1 MSQPAIDL
9 TSELLRGMRLSG
21 VNYRRIETARPFGVG
36 FSAVAGKAQFHFI
49 SRGPVLLRMASGEQ
63 FTLESGDALFIP
75 NGDGHALLSDPQA
88 TVVNVAQLPS
98 ETVCSTVSCINA
110 GDQPDCPERA
120 VIFSGCMDFELGG
133 MQPLV
138 KAMPEVM
145 RVSSLLNTWPEIQ
158 PLLAAMERESLTRQA
173 GYAGIL
179 ARLADVV
186 AALIVRG
193 WVACGCGNAT
203 GWVQVL
209 RDPRLAKAIYA
220 MHQRPGVNWKVEDLA
235 REAGLSRSLFA
246 ERFLA
251 ATGTTPARYLTEL
264 RMRLAVQYITHEG
277 QALEKVAFSLG
288 YQSLAAHVQSLLP
301 QGRKAQQRLPAIA
314 HRLRIDHLEHRLLK
328 RNVAQRMRRVQ
339 PLGAQPRQPGGVVF
353 SPLQHKGIDQP
364 GSVAIDGEDPPAD
377 DIALRIVA
385 LAIDNR

>member
-75 NGDGHALLSDPQA
+75 NGDRHALLSDPQA

-145 RVSSLLNTWPEIQ
+145 RVSSLLNTAGDP
-158 PLLAAMERESLTRQA
+158 AAVGSD
-173 GYAGIL
+173 GAGI
-179 ARLADVV
+179 AHPP
-186 AALIVRG
+186 
-193 WVACGCGNAT
+193 
-203 GWVQVL
+203 Q
-209 RDPRLAKAIYA
+209 A
-220 MHQRPGVNWKVEDLA
+220 M
-235 REAGLSRSLFA
+235 
-246 ERFLA
+246 
-251 ATGTTPARYLTEL
+251 
-264 RMRLAVQYITHEG
+264 
-277 QALEKVAFSLG
+277 
-288 YQSLAAHVQSLLP
+288 
-301 QGRKAQQRLPAIA
+301 
-314 HRLRIDHLEHRLLK
+314 
-328 RNVAQRMRRVQ
+328 
-339 PLGAQPRQPGGVVF
+339 
-353 SPLQHKGIDQP
+353 P
-364 GSVAIDGEDPPAD
+364 GSSPGWRTWWP
-377 DIALRIVA
+377 R
-385 LAIDNR
+385 

>member
-138 KAMPEVM
+138 KTMPEVM

-158 PLLAAMERESLTRQA
+158 PLLVAMERESLTRQA

-179 ARLADVV
+179 ARLADVVAALIVRGWVACGCGNATGWVQVLRDPRLADVV

-288 YQSLAAHVQSLLP
+288 YQSLAAFS
-301 QGRKAQQRLPAIA
+301 RAFK
-314 HRLRIDHLEHRLLK
+314 RITG
-328 RNVAQRMRRVQ
+328 Q
-339 PLGAQPRQPGGVVF
+339 PPG
-353 SPLQHKGIDQP
+353 
-364 GSVAIDGEDPPAD
+364 
-377 DIALRIVA
+377 ALRA
-385 LAIDNR
+385 MAR

>member
-145 RVSSLLNTWPEIQ
+145 RVSSLLNTAGDP
-158 PLLAAMERESLTRQA
+158 AAVGSD
-173 GYAGIL
+173 GAGI
-179 ARLADVV
+179 AHPPGRL
-186 AALIVRG
+186 
-193 WVACGCGNAT
+193 C
-203 GWVQVL
+203 
-209 RDPRLAKAIYA
+209 RDPRPAGGRGGRADCPRLGSVRVR
-220 MHQRPGVNWKVEDLA
+220 QRHRLG
-235 REAGLSRSLFA
+235 
-246 ERFLA
+246 
-251 ATGTTPARYLTEL
+251 TGPARSPAGESDL
-264 RMRLAVQYITHEG
+264 RHASAPGGQLESGRSGAGGGSFTLAVRGT
-277 QALEKVAFSLG
+277 FSRRHRHHPRPL
-288 YQSLAAHVQSLLP
+288 SHRAAYAA
-301 QGRKAQQRLPAIA
+301 G
-314 HRLRIDHLEHRLLK
+314 
-328 RNVAQRMRRVQ
+328 
-339 PLGAQPRQPGGVVF
+339 GAVHHP
-353 SPLQHKGIDQP
+353 
-364 GSVAIDGEDPPAD
+364 
-377 DIALRIVA
+377 
-385 LAIDNR
+385 

>member
-158 PLLAAMERESLTRQA
+158 PLLVAMERDPHPPGGL
-173 GYAGIL
+173 
-179 ARLADVV
+179 
-186 AALIVRG
+186 
-193 WVACGCGNAT
+193 C
-203 GWVQVL
+203 
-209 RDPRLAKAIYA
+209 RDPRPAGGRGGRADCPRLGSVRVR
-220 MHQRPGVNWKVEDLA
+220 QRHRLG
-235 REAGLSRSLFA
+235 
-246 ERFLA
+246 
-251 ATGTTPARYLTEL
+251 TGPARSPAGESDL
-264 RMRLAVQYITHEG
+264 RHAS
-277 QALEKVAFSLG
+277 A
-288 YQSLAAHVQSLLP
+288 
-301 QGRKAQQRLPAIA
+301 
-314 HRLRIDHLEHRLLK
+314 
-328 RNVAQRMRRVQ
+328 
-339 PLGAQPRQPGGVVF
+339 PGGQLE
-353 SPLQHKGIDQP
+353 SGRSGAGG
-364 GSVAIDGEDPPAD
+364 GSFT
-377 DIALRIVA
+377 
-385 LAIDNR
+385 LAIRGTFSRRHRHHPRPLSHRAAYAAGGAVHHP

>member
-1 MSQPAIDL
+1 MSQPGIDL

-110 GDQPDCPERA
+110 GGRPDCPERA

-158 PLLAAMERESLTRQA
+158 PLLVAMERESLTRQV

-179 ARLADVV
+179 ARLGGRGGRAD
-186 AALIVRG
+186 
-193 WVACGCGNAT
+193 C
-203 GWVQVL
+203 
-209 RDPRLAKAIYA
+209 PRLGRVRMLATPPVGYRSCAI
-220 MHQRPGVNWKVEDLA
+220 PGWQKRSMPCISARGSTGKWKIWRGRRGFHA
-235 REAGLSRSLFA
+235 RCSR
-246 ERFLA
+246 
-251 ATGTTPARYLTEL
+251 
-264 RMRLAVQYITHEG
+264 
-277 QALEKVAFSLG
+277 
-288 YQSLAAHVQSLLP
+288 
-301 QGRKAQQRLPAIA
+301 
-314 HRLRIDHLEHRLLK
+314 
-328 RNVAQRMRRVQ
+328 N
-339 PLGAQPRQPGGVVF
+339 VF
-353 SPLQHKGIDQP
+353 SPRQTP
-364 GSVAIDGEDPPAD
+364 PPPA
-377 DIALRIVA
+377 I
-385 LAIDNR
+385 

>member
-88 TVVNVAQLPS
+88 TVVYVAQLPS

-145 RVSSLLNTWPEIQ
+145 RVSRSPE
-158 PLLAAMERESLTRQA
+158 
-173 GYAGIL
+173 
-179 ARLADVV
+179 LADS
-186 AALIVRG
+186 I
-193 WVACGCGNAT
+193 
-203 GWVQVL
+203 
-209 RDPRLAKAIYA
+209 
-220 MHQRPGVNWKVEDLA
+220 RPSG
-235 REAGLSRSLFA
+235 SRSTVRTIA
-246 ERFLA
+246 SRA
-251 ATGTTPARYLTEL
+251 AASR
-264 RMRLAVQYITHEG
+264 
-277 QALEKVAFSLG
+277 S
-288 YQSLAAHVQSLLP
+288 
-301 QGRKAQQRLPAIA
+301 
-314 HRLRIDHLEHRLLK
+314 
-328 RNVAQRMRRVQ
+328 
-339 PLGAQPRQPGGVVF
+339 
-353 SPLQHKGIDQP
+353 
-364 GSVAIDGEDPPAD
+364 
-377 DIALRIVA
+377 
-385 LAIDNR
+385 

>member
-49 SRGPVLLRMASGEQ
+49 SRGPVLLRMARGEQ

-145 RVSSLLNTWPEIQ
+145 RVSSLLNTWLRSSRCWRRWSGNPS
-158 PLLAAMERESLTRQA
+158 PARQA
-173 GYAGIL
+173 
-179 ARLADVV
+179 
-186 AALIVRG
+186 
-193 WVACGCGNAT
+193 
-203 GWVQVL
+203 
-209 RDPRLAKAIYA
+209 
-220 MHQRPGVNWKVEDLA
+220 M
-235 REAGLSRSLFA
+235 
-246 ERFLA
+246 
-251 ATGTTPARYLTEL
+251 
-264 RMRLAVQYITHEG
+264 
-277 QALEKVAFSLG
+277 
-288 YQSLAAHVQSLLP
+288 
-301 QGRKAQQRLPAIA
+301 
-314 HRLRIDHLEHRLLK
+314 
-328 RNVAQRMRRVQ
+328 
-339 PLGAQPRQPGGVVF
+339 
-353 SPLQHKGIDQP
+353 P
-364 GSVAIDGEDPPAD
+364 GSSPGWRTWWP
-377 DIALRIVA
+377 R
-385 LAIDNR
+385 

>member
-1 MSQPAIDL
+1 MTLQSPDL
-9 TSELLRGMRLSG
+9 ISELLRGMRLSG
-21 VNYRRIETARPFGVG
+21 VKYRRIEASMPFGVA
-36 FSAVAGKAQFHFI
+36 FSAAAGKAQFHFI
-49 SRGPVLLRMASGEQ
+49 SRGPAILRMHSGAR
-63 FTLESGDALFIP
+63 LALNSGDAVFIP
-75 NGDGHALLSDPQA
+75 NGDAHALLSGDDA
-88 TVVNVAQLPS
+88 TVTPVSAFPS
-98 ETVCSTVSCINA
+98 EPICNSVCDIHCEPC
-110 GDQPDCPERA
+110 PDSDNV
-120 VIFSGCMDFELGG
+120 VIFSGCMDFDLGG
-133 MQPLV
+133 MQPLI

-145 RVSSLLNTWPEIQ
+145 MVSRLMTTWPEIH
-158 PLLAAMERESLTRQA
+158 PLLEAMERESMTRQV
-173 GYAGIL
+173 GFAGIL

-288 YQSLAAHVQSLLP
+288 YQSLAAFS
-301 QGRKAQQRLPAIA
+301 RAFK
-314 HRLRIDHLEHRLLK
+314 RITG
-328 RNVAQRMRRVQ
+328 Q
-339 PLGAQPRQPGGVVF
+339 PPG
-353 SPLQHKGIDQP
+353 
-364 GSVAIDGEDPPAD
+364 
-377 DIALRIVA
+377 ALRA
-385 LAIDNR
+385 TAR

>member
-158 PLLAAMERESLTRQA
+158 PLLVAMERESLTRQA
-173 GYAGIL
+173 GYAGLLVSLDEMVNLLKLNNTQARTANYEQIL
-179 ARLADVV
+179 RILNDCLQGSAENIGFILGGTPEFLFDPRKGLYSYEALQSRLAENRFAQKAGVIDYSSPTLHLASLTPEELYILLRNLRHVYAGGDPENYLVPDEALTGFLHHCSKTIGDAYFRTPRNTIKGFLDMLVV
-186 AALIVRG
+186 LEQNRTMNWQTLI
-193 WVACGCGNAT
+193 
-203 GWVQVL
+203 
-209 RDPRLAKAIYA
+209 
-220 MHQRPGVNWKVEDLA
+220 
-235 REAGLSRSLFA
+235 
-246 ERFLA
+246 
-251 ATGTTPARYLTEL
+251 
-264 RMRLAVQYITHEG
+264 EG
-277 QALEKVAFSLG
+277 
-288 YQSLAAHVQSLLP
+288 
-301 QGRKAQQRLPAIA
+301 
-314 HRLRIDHLEHRLLK
+314 
-328 RNVAQRMRRVQ
+328 
-339 PLGAQPRQPGGVVF
+339 
-353 SPLQHKGIDQP
+353 
-364 GSVAIDGEDPPAD
+364 VAIEEDRPSEMDDAIIEESDDDDG
-377 DIALRIVA
+377 
-385 LAIDNR
+385 LANFKL

>member
-138 KAMPEVM
+138 GHAGGDAGQQPAKHG
-145 RVSSLLNTWPEIQ
+145 RRSSRCW
-158 PLLAAMERESLTRQA
+158 
-173 GYAGIL
+173 
-179 ARLADVV
+179 
-186 AALIVRG
+186 
-193 WVACGCGNAT
+193 
-203 GWVQVL
+203 
-209 RDPRLAKAIYA
+209 
-220 MHQRPGVNWKVEDLA
+220 
-235 REAGLSRSLFA
+235 
-246 ERFLA
+246 
-251 ATGTTPARYLTEL
+251 
-264 RMRLAVQYITHEG
+264 
-277 QALEKVAFSLG
+277 
-288 YQSLAAHVQSLLP
+288 
-301 QGRKAQQRLPAIA
+301 
-314 HRLRIDHLEHRLLK
+314 
-328 RNVAQRMRRVQ
+328 
-339 PLGAQPRQPGGVVF
+339 
-353 SPLQHKGIDQP
+353 
-364 GSVAIDGEDPPAD
+364 
-377 DIALRIVA
+377 
-385 LAIDNR
+385 